1 MKWFLL
7 LLVFLFVGCS
17 SRNSPKK
24 IDPDTALQNWYL
36 DVGMNMSDATPVPSG
51 ADEYKDFLGI
61 FQCGNK
67 EVSVMQKGISK
78 TRYKVTLLEAKE
90 EMGFFGFK
98 EAGRVD
104 LKKGNILFAQLRK
117 NNEGMILRVLD
128 TKAKTPSSLH
138 IFSCK
143 KIEQ

>member
-1 MKWFLL
+1 VKWFLL
-7 LLVFLFVGCS
+7 SLVVLFFGCS

-36 DVGMNMSDATPVPSG
+36 DVGMNMSDATPVPLG

-90 EMGFFGFK
+90 EMGFL
-98 EAGRVD
+98 A
-104 LKKGNILFAQLRK
+104 LKKR
-117 NNEGMILRVLD
+117 E
-128 TKAKTPSSLH
+128 
-138 IFSCK
+138 
-143 KIEQ
+143 E